1 MSEINA
7 LYNWFAVDTGKL
19 APVNCHVPTYAEF
32 QTLITT
38 LGGDSVAGG
47 HLKETGFI
55 HWTSPNEGADNSSG
69 FAALGAGYRGDDGV
83 FRLSLD
89 FASFHSSSDPSAFPN
104 GGVILG
110 YYTAESAYWTGS
122 IIKKHGFS
130 IRCLLDHPETWYS
143 GMTITDFDGN
153 VYGTVKIGDQAW
165 LTSNLKVTHYNDGEI
180 IPNVTD
186 PVVWASLTTGA
197 MCYYNNETPPI
208 TTGNAPIVMGSLADF
223 NEPFNIMF
231 SIGDIRELS
240 FGSAN
245 KSYTLNIPLTK
256 LNKRLLKFVTQSD
269 VKSEP
274 TEVVSLYLDE
284 QLIISGKMIV
294 LSHDDYSVKVII
306 NQDDWMDVIKEIK
319 ATTLDFSAFD
329 HLLTQANIEASWTA
343 TYPAYRYPMI
353 FFGPLVSAETGPTA
367 KWYPNDFIP
376 MISIYHILIGILS
389 GYTIVSEWLNSA
401 YLKSKYIL
409 AKETIAND
417 SFIRGKQMNVAVAGD
432 LINSDTTSIPA
443 GSSGNSQLYNIRI
456 EFGTETTD
464 EGGDWDNDTY
474 TVPEDGTYKFK
485 TSVTLLNNAPSNP
498 SFTITSE
505 SATIS
510 IIHKRGAV
518 ETVLATISAAAYT
531 GTELLQNIEYELTT
545 KYYHMIAGDEV
556 FVQLYIN
563 CNVNNTGGSPEDL
576 TIGVKSVDSTFE
588 NIWNNVNKYAGI
600 NKNMSLE
607 EMLPDV
613 TQLDFLAAIRDIY
626 NLRFWMDKSNKTLH
640 IEPWDQFLTDQ
651 IVDITNLIDH
661 DNPATEMIS
670 PYFSKYIDLKWKN
683 DDSDEAYTEY
693 LKENTNGPGLKQIVL
708 TSEFCKS
715 NIDSREHRFSS
726 IITGKNSMIGEFLT
740 DVPRIWNKVPNYTDL
755 AYDRKVNFN
764 TRIVNWDGLTAGF
777 TWYFDAS
784 TKTSY
789 PKISGL
795 DWDDIYTAYWQKIF
809 KRIDK
814 GKLLTLRV
822 KVKPAF
828 LSQFVTKIN
837 NVQTENFRPRYKA
850 TVKGIENYYRL
861 QKITSDGEIAE
872 LELFL
877 E

>member
-1 MSEINA
+1 MINA
-7 LYNWFAVDTGKL
+7 QYNWYSVNTGKL
-19 APVNCHVPTYAEF
+19 APANCHVPTYAEF
-32 QTLITT
+32 QTLVTE
-38 LGGDSVAGG
+38 LGGQSVAGG
-47 HLKETGFI
+47 HLKEAGTV
-55 HWTSPNEGADNSSG
+55 HWSDPNTGADNSSG
-69 FAALGAGYRGDDGV
+69 FTAISGG
-83 FRLSLD
+83 FRLGLD
-89 FASFHSSSDPSAFPN
+89 GSFGDIA
-104 GGVILG
+104 I
-110 YYTAESAYWTGS
+110 SAYFHTSDDYNTASNVGMNLYSILESVGS
-122 IIKKHGFS
+122 FGTPVSWKKMGTN

-143 GMTITDFDGN
+143 GMTITDIDGN
-153 VYGTVKIGDQAW
+153 VYGTVQIGDQVW
-165 LTSNLKVTHYNDGEI
+165 LTENLKATHYNDGEI

-186 PVVWASLTTGA
+186 PSIWASLTTGA
-197 MCYYNNETPPI
+197 MCYYNNETPVV
-208 TTGNAPIVMGSLADF
+208 TVTPIVFGSLADF

-274 TEVVSLYLDE
+274 TEIVSLYLDE

-294 LSHDDYSVKVII
+294 LSHDDYSAKVII
-306 NQDDWMDVIKEIK
+306 NQDDWMDVIKKVK
-319 ATTLDFSAFD
+319 ATALDFSAFD

-464 EGGDWDNDTY
+464 EGGGWDNDTY

-740 DVPRIWNKVPNYTDL
+740 DVPRIWNKVPNYVDL
-755 AYDRKVNFN
+755 DYDRKVNFN
-764 TRIVNWDGLTAGF
+764 TRIVHWDGLTAGF

-795 DWDDIYTAYWQKIF
+795 DWDDIYLAYWQKIF
-809 KRIDK
+809 HKIDK
-814 GKLLTLRV
+814 GKLLPLRV
-822 KVKPAF
+822 RIKPAF

-837 NVQTENFRPRYKA
+837 NVQAENFRPKYKA
-850 TVKGIENYYRL
+850 TINGIENYYRL
-861 QKITSDGEIAE
+861 QKITSDGELAE